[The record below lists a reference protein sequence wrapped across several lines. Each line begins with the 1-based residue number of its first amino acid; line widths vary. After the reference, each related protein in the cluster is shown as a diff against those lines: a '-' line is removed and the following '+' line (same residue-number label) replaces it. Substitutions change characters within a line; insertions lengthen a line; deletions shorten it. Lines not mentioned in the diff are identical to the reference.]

1 MAETDRL
8 AALFTNST
16 ANTVLS
22 WLFVAVLIGALARDV
37 STGQYGAT
45 LLTIVA
51 IAIILAPAVAF
62 RDPTVV
68 PPWQFLGLI
77 CLPLL
82 WQVFIPS
89 GPATAIVPSL
99 STATLGLLFVVE
111 LHLFTDLRLVPWLS
125 VVLTVLVTLAVASV
139 RQILRWSADVLLGT
153 SFLLDGRSGMAIN
166 RAVMIEFLSVA
177 VAGVVA
183 GVAFYRYFQRTPG
196 SPDSRIAAEDTPP
209 TETPSEAALISDRL
223 SLSTARQ
230 RRIAAVMQAMLGL
243 VFLYGLWTRQLP
255 LLVNAG
261 TMLGITFL
269 PAVLER
275 DYGIPIEPGLALW
288 ITSAVFLHALG
299 TVGLYDV
306 LSQWD
311 TLTHLYSATV
321 IAAAGYTTLRVI
333 HLHVPSVYLP
343 PWAMFA
349 FTIVFVVAMGV
360 AWEILE
366 FFADQ
371 SARHLGVEAVL
382 AQRGIDDTITD
393 MLFNAVGAVLVAT
406 WGTTY
411 LVRLSDTLAAFL
423 EDEMDG

>member
-45 LLTIVA
+45 LLTIIA
-51 IAIILAPAVAF
+51 IAIVLAPAVAF

-209 TETPSEAALISDRL
+209 TETPKLRSSVIGSAS
-223 SLSTARQ
+223 
-230 RRIAAVMQAMLGL
+230 RRRA
-243 VFLYGLWTRQLP
+243 
-255 LLVNAG
+255 N
-261 TMLGITFL
+261 
-269 PAVLER
+269 
-275 DYGIPIEPGLALW
+275 
-288 ITSAVFLHALG
+288 
-299 TVGLYDV
+299 
-306 LSQWD
+306 
-311 TLTHLYSATV
+311 
-321 IAAAGYTTLRVI
+321 
-333 HLHVPSVYLP
+333 
-343 PWAMFA
+343 
-349 FTIVFVVAMGV
+349 
-360 AWEILE
+360 
-366 FFADQ
+366 
-371 SARHLGVEAVL
+371 
-382 AQRGIDDTITD
+382 
-393 MLFNAVGAVLVAT
+393 
-406 WGTTY
+406 
-411 LVRLSDTLAAFL
+411 
-423 EDEMDG
+423 DESRR